1 MTWEIK
7 SSLYL
12 FLFSGIASVF
22 LHGQTDLMDKLRLL
36 REKSKS
42 HQNYIDSILENGSR
56 IETNEEFKS
65 ENFSTTSGDEIVPD
79 SLQVVRDSELPEE
92 DTFKNPE
99 FDENKLLDGDGED
112 FERRAFVAPQAGE
125 SIEVNFENQDTN
137 AIEEQYE
144 NLYKASFPERR
155 LGYYFGPFFGFAF
168 PDDLSEYQAK
178 NGTLFGL
185 RLGRDFGWIRTEG
198 EYSFLSHEIEQTGDS
213 KLHNFFS
220 RFILENEL
228 GDQADLRF
236 GLGLGLSSVSIPDAD
251 QFGFAYDF
259 LIGWSY
265 RVSNNWSIC
274 LDYRYYLT
282 AASKDISRSKGHI
295 LEIGTNFDL

>member
-1 MTWEIK
+1 MFWDLK
-7 SSLYL
+7 LSVYL
-12 FLFSGIASVF
+12 ILFSGMASVF
-22 LHGQTDLMDKLRLL
+22 LHGQTDVTDRLKLL

-42 HQNYIDSILENGSR
+42 HQNYIDSILENGSK
-56 IETNEEFKS
+56 IEINDKFKS
-65 ENFSTTSGDEIVPD
+65 GNFSTTSDQEIVPD
-79 SLQVVRDSELPEE
+79 SVQLENAPGLPKGE
-92 DTFKNPE
+92 FMNPE
-99 FDENKLLDGDGED
+99 FDEEKLFNDGN
-112 FERRAFVAPQAGE
+112 FERSAFVASQAGE
-125 SIEVNFENQDTN
+125 STRVNFENQDAN
-137 AIEEQYE
+137 AIEEHYE

-168 PDDLSEYQAK
+168 PDDQSEYQAK

-228 GDQADLRF
+228 GEQADLRF